1 MRSNAKALS
10 KELTTKI
17 IRELNFATNFS
28 YNVSMKVLEDTK
40 VQLIDL
46 LMKESKGI
54 IQVSQFLNL
63 GVSKPLLYSYI
74 KENNLKRV
82 SHGIYVTQESWI
94 DYMYILHLRCKQ
106 AIFSHETAL
115 FMHNITNREPLQYTI
130 TVKTGYNPKYLKED
144 GFLVHTIKEELF
156 DVGAI
161 RMNTPYNH
169 VVPAYNK
176 ERTICDI
183 LRNRRSTDIQVLQDA
198 LKQYASRR
206 DKDLRTLM
214 KYATIFKVEKIL
226 RPYLEVLL

>member
-1 MRSNAKALS
+1 
-10 KELTTKI
+10 
-17 IRELNFATNFS
+17 
-28 YNVSMKVLEDTK
+28 MKVLEDTK

-156 DVGAI
+156 DVGVI
-161 RMNTPYNH
+161 TMNTPYKNE
-169 VVPAYNK
+169 VPVYNK

-183 LRNRRSTDIQVLQDA
+183 LRNRRYMDIQILQDA
-198 LKQYASRR
+198 LKQYVSRR

>member
-1 MRSNAKALS
+1 
-10 KELTTKI
+10 
-17 IRELNFATNFS
+17 
-28 YNVSMKVLEDTK
+28 MKVSCKIEFQMLDS
-40 VQLIDL
+40 L
-46 LMKESKGI
+46 LKESQGI
-54 IQVSQFLNL
+54 VQVSQVLNL
-63 GVSKPLLYSYI
+63 GVSKPVFYSYI
-74 KENNLKRV
+74 KDNNLKRV
-82 SHGIYVTQESWI
+82 SHGIYANQESWI

-106 AIFSHETAL
+106 AIFSHESAL
-115 FMHNITNREPLQYTI
+115 YLHNLTDREPLQYTI
-130 TVKTGYNPKYLKED
+130 TVKTGYNPKYLKRD
-144 GFLVHTIKEELF
+144 GFLVHTIKEELY

-161 RMNTPYNH
+161 KMNTPYNH
-169 VVPAYNK
+169 VVPAYSK